1 VRAWTDKIKSV
12 ERGSRYLVVG
22 LVVLAAA
29 LLVAGRWDLS
39 LAVGAGGLLGWVMK
53 DPVRITWAIF
63 VVAFTI
69 PVSIDFGYPTN
80 PSYTLLLLL
89 FILAVRGRM
98 LRAGRDGWQPT
109 LIATALLLPLTALL
123 AGVVH
128 WHGIKPII
136 VGISPL
142 LCIGV
147 LCWHLIEEARRDPQL
162 TRRIAQAFTW
172 LSVAVAVLAKYQSLS
187 GTWPVF
193 DQLAY
198 DPIYTS
204 LFDPTRSVGI
214 SGHPIIY
221 GTFAMAMA
229 LVALTIRGRFWYVPF
244 TANLV
249 GLALSGTRSALVG
262 ILLALALWLFSQWR
276 ISRWRTVTWRGM
288 ASTIAIVATAF
299 MIVAVK
305 PSTFSFPSTDS
316 APTPNSSTPA
326 PDSSAPAPD
335 SSAPAPNSVDSLQ
348 VARSRISNPM
358 ESDSANAR
366 FTRLGTVW
374 HGITEDWST
383 VVFGHGPEADV
394 RYLLHTGI
402 HDGQAQVFDN
412 TYLSFWYNFGLI
424 GVTCLLLIMVAVYR
438 RLRSLPPRVLFIAF
452 AAQIFFFDV
461 WLWLAATAVF
471 LLAVTLGAAANPT
484 WSPQPLHTPALAK
497 RRTRAADGIGEKDVA
512 AVHPG

>member
-12 ERGSRYLVVG
+12 ERRSRYLVVG

-39 LAVGAGGLLGWVMK
+39 LAVGAGALLGWVMK

-80 PSYTLLLLL
+80 PSYTLLLVL
-89 FILAVRGRM
+89 FCLAVRGRV

-109 LIATALLLPLTALL
+109 LIAVALLLPLSAVL

-128 WHGIKPII
+128 WHGVKPII
-136 VGISPL
+136 VGVSPL

-162 TRRIAQAFTW
+162 IRRIAQAFTW

-187 GTWPVF
+187 GTWPIF

-204 LFDPTRSVGI
+204 QFDPTRSVGI

-262 ILLALALWLFSQWR
+262 ILLGLALWLFSQWR
-276 ISRWRTVTWRGM
+276 ISRWRTVSWRGV
-288 ASTIAIVATAF
+288 ASAIAIAATAF
-299 MIVAVK
+299 MIVAVQ
-305 PSTFSFPSTDS
+305 PSTFSFL
-316 APTPNSSTPA
+316 PT
-326 PDSSAPAPD
+326 
-335 SSAPAPNSVDSLQ
+335 SSAPAPNSSAPNSVDPVR
-348 VARSRISNPM
+348 VAGSRMSNPM
-358 ESDSANAR
+358 QSDSANAR
-366 FTRLGTVW
+366 FTRITTVW
-374 HGITEDWST
+374 DGITDDWST
-383 VVFGHGPEADV
+383 VIFGHGPEADV
-394 RYLLHTGI
+394 RYLQHTGI

-424 GVTCLLLIMVAVYR
+424 GVTCLLLIMVGVYR
-438 RLRSLPPRVLFIAF
+438 RLRSLPARMLFVAF
-452 AAQIFFFDV
+452 AAQIFFFDAL
-461 WLWLAATAVF
+461 LWLAAMAVF
-471 LLAVTLGAAANPT
+471 LLAVGLGATDNPA
-484 WSPQPLHTPALAK
+484 WSPQPLRALAQA
-497 RRTRAADGIGEKDVA
+497 RRAAPEQQTA
-512 AVHPG
+512 SAR